1 MKRQKIHFQIQY
13 VILLLITFALPLGRK
28 IIPPLLLLL
37 SLNWVI
43 EIVTDGLCFCIFYKK
58 KRKITLQMD
67 NGKEKQNDISFISIC
82 RIICI
87 VCHWIAIYHQ
97 FSCRKID
104 ITLKLP
110 LLAMPLILFTSDIKL
125 WKSNHIKILFNTY
138 ILGCLFGIA
147 YNTYHSYI
155 NYLGHDV
162 INYFSIH

>member
-1 MKRQKIHFQIQY
+1 MIFPLFLF
-13 VILLLITFALPLGRK
+13 VGLFALYAIG
-28 IIPPLLLLL
+28 LLYTTNLAA
-37 SLNWVI
+37 
-43 EIVTDGLCFCIFYKK
+43 G
-58 KRKITLQMD
+58 
-67 NGKEKQNDISFISIC
+67 
-82 RIICI
+82 
-87 VCHWIAIYHQ
+87 
-97 FSCRKID
+97 KID

-162 INYFSIH
+162 INYFFYTLASFLHHPSYA